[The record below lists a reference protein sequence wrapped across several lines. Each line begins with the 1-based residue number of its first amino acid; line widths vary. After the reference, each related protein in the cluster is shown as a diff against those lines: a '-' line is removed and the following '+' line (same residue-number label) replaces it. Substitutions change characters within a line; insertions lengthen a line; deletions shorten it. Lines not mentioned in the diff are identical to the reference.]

1 MNKLGFGFLRLP
13 RLDPRDETSIDLELT
28 AQMVDRFLAAGGT
41 YFDTAYTY
49 LGGASETALRETLV
63 KRHPR
68 SAYRVAD
75 KLPSWKIN
83 SREECDRIFA
93 QQQERTGLDYF
104 DVYLLHWLNAA
115 NYEIAE
121 KHDEFGFLQ
130 ALKERGKVG
139 KTGFSYHDNADL
151 LDRILTRHPEVDY
164 VQLQLNYLDWDSA
177 GVQSGACYEVCCRH
191 GKQVIVMEPVKGG
204 TLAKL
209 PGEAERLLRVLRP
222 DDSPARWA
230 IRFAQTPEQ
239 VEIVLSGMSTPEQV
253 DENMAELTPMTE
265 AERDACAK
273 AAAVITA
280 DTAVACT
287 ACRYC
292 LDGCPMGIAIPDYFA
307 LYNEYCRSKAEGW
320 KVRPIYKALT
330 LDHGPASA
338 CIACGACEAGCP
350 QQLPIIR
357 HLQDV
362 AAELEK

>member
-1 MNKLGFGFLRLP
+1 MNKIGFGFLRLP
-13 RLDPRDETSIDLELT
+13 RLDPKDETSIDLPKVER
-28 AQMVDRFLAAGGT
+28 MVDDFLAAGGS

-68 SAYRVAD
+68 SAYQVAN
-75 KLPSWKIN
+75 KLPSWKIT
-83 SREECDRIFA
+83 SRAHCDQVFA
-93 QQQERTGLDYF
+93 EQQARTGLEYF

-115 NYEIAE
+115 NYAIAE
-121 KHDEFGFLQ
+121 QHDEFGFLQ
-130 ALKERGKVG
+130 QLKAAGKVG
-139 KTGFSYHDNADL
+139 KIGFSYHDNAAL
-151 LDRILTRHPEVDY
+151 LDRILTRHPEVEL

-177 GVQSGACYEVCCRH
+177 GVQSRACYEVCCRH

-209 PGEAERLLRVLRP
+209 PEAAEQLLRTLRP

-239 VEIVLSGMSTPEQV
+239 VQIVLSGMSTPEQIA
-253 DENMAELTPMTE
+253 ENMAHVEPLSAQEL
-265 AERDACAK
+265 AACAQ
-273 AAAVITA
+273 AASLITA

-292 LDGCPMGIAIPDYFA
+292 VDGCPMGIAIPDYFA

-320 KVRPIYKALT
+320 KVRPVYKALT
-330 LDHGPASA
+330 LDHGAASA

-357 HLQDV
+357 YLQDV